1 MKILMLHGL
10 ESTPGGSKSDHLAA
24 QGHTV
29 VNPELPRDSWERSLE
44 IAQAAFAREQP
55 DVVVGASRGGAVAA
69 NLVVGATPLV
79 LIAPAWR
86 RFGSAR
92 TVKPGTWIL
101 HSPHDDV
108 VLIADSH
115 ELVRASGLPPGALIS
130 VGADHRMKDPD
141 ALAAL
146 AHAVIA
152 PQR

>member
-24 QGHTV
+24 QGHTML
-29 VNPELPRDSWERSLE
+29 NPELPRDSWERALE
-44 IAQAAFAREQP
+44 IAQTSFAREQP
-55 DVVVGASRGGAVAA
+55 D
-69 NLVVGATPLV
+69 LVVGATPLV

-101 HSPHDDV
+101 HSPHDYV

-115 ELVRASGLPPGALIS
+115 ELLRASGLPSSALIS

-146 AHAVIA
+146 ARAVSA
-152 PQR
+152 PHR